1 MCQKDVVPEERVE
14 GAETLAYLTEVD
26 TELQRIASISDH
38 LIPTLSELLKFR
50 PPNQNGGEPMDD
62 NDTSKNDYTKVSVRS
77 TYYFLI
83 QFIFIKTSS
92 HSYF

>member
-1 MCQKDVVPEERVE
+1 MFLKFSALCKFKLQALPTLVRMCQKDVAPEERVD

-50 PPNQNGGEPMDD
+50 PPNQNGEPMDD
-62 NDTSKNDYTKVSVRS
+62 DNSKNDYSKVS
-77 TYYFLI
+77 
-83 QFIFIKTSS
+83 
-92 HSYF
+92 

>member
-1 MCQKDVVPEERVE
+1 MCQKDVAPEDRVD

-50 PPNQNGGEPMDD
+50 PPNQNGAEPMDD
-62 NDTSKNDYTKVSVRS
+62 NENSKGDYPKVKSDKIL
-77 TYYFLI
+77 FP
-83 QFIFIKTSS
+83 
-92 HSYF
+92 SYLNLSMILFF

>member
-1 MCQKDVVPEERVE
+1 MCQKDVAPEERVD

-38 LIPTLSELLKFR
+38 LIPTLSELLKYR

-62 NDTSKNDYTKVSVRS
+62 DNSKNDYSKVS
-77 TYYFLI
+77 
-83 QFIFIKTSS
+83 
-92 HSYF
+92 

>member
-1 MCQKDVVPEERVE
+1 MCQKDVAPEERVD

-50 PPNQNGGEPMDD
+50 APTQNDSEPMDD
-62 NDTSKNDYTKVSVRS
+62 NDNSKREYPKVS
-77 TYYFLI
+77 YCEKF
-83 QFIFIKTSS
+83 
-92 HSYF
+92 